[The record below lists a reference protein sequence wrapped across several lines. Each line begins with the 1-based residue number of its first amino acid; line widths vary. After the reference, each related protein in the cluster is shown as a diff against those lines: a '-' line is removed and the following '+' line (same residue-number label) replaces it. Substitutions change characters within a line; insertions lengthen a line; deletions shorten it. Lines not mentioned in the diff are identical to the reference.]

1 MKARFLAA
9 GFAILAA
16 ACGSDPPT
24 TPAPVTL
31 RSLSITG
38 MPSGFW
44 AEERVQLGAQATYS
58 DGRTDNATERVR
70 WATRT
75 LACIIDSAGMLT
87 GTSEGDC
94 TVEASLEGVTTT
106 ASVRVG
112 AARFFTVSGRVREEF
127 GIGQP
132 AMARAPVVVVSGAKA
147 GHRVETDSAGMFTI
161 TNLPRES
168 VQLRIEP
175 DGYAPVSVTA
185 APGSPALD
193 VLVPPQLV
201 VDERSFPITGS
212 GSSTVVEIPF
222 TVRHRG
228 PFVLRLT
235 ANTQQCEVSYTTVF
249 EAWLLRSGV
258 RLVSLC
264 PNWNRTGMQPPALA
278 EDRRILE
285 PGDYLVRAFSSN
297 WCCSGEDRRMYLS
310 YPR

>member
-1 MKARFLAA
+1 MKSRFFAA
-9 GFAILAA
+9 GVALLAA
-16 ACGSDPPT
+16 ACGANPPT

-38 MPSGFW
+38 MPSSFW
-44 AEERVQLGAQATYS
+44 AEERVQLGAQAVYS
-58 DGRTDNATERVR
+58 DGRTDSATERVR
-70 WATRT
+70 WVTRT
-75 LACIIDSAGMLT
+75 LACIVDSAGMLT
-87 GTSEGDC
+87 ATSEGDC
-94 TVEASLEGVTTT
+94 TVEASLEGVTAT

-132 AMARAPVVVVSGAKA
+132 AMTGAPVVVVSGAKA
-147 GHRVETDSAGMFTI
+147 GQRVETNTAGMFTVA
-161 TNLPRES
+161 NLPREP

-175 DGYAPVSVTA
+175 EGYAPISMTA
-185 APGSPALD
+185 APGSPPLD
-193 VLVPPQLV
+193 VLVSPQLV
-201 VDERSFPITGS
+201 VDERSFPIAGS
-212 GSSTVVEIPF
+212 WRSTVVEIPF

-235 ANTQQCEVSYTTVF
+235 ANTQQCEVSYQTVF
-249 EAWLLRSGV
+249 EVQLLQSGV
-258 RLVSLC
+258 RVVSLC
-264 PNWNRTGMQPPALA
+264 PNWNLIGMQPPALA

-285 PGDYLVRAFSSN
+285 PGDYMVRVFSAN